1 MGLQELAVLLL
12 IAIVAAIVGRG
23 LAGYSLAGCLISF
36 ILASLGAVAGWL
48 LQGVLGLPD
57 NLVLLPWLTEPRP
70 VSAIGASIGAL
81 LLAFI
86 GGLLGRPVQQQRRTT
101 RYRR

>member
-12 IAIVAAIVGRG
+12 IAIVAAIVGRA

-48 LQGVLGLPD
+48 IQGLLRLPD
-57 NLVLLPWLTEPRP
+57 NLVLLPWVVEPRP
-70 VSAIGASIGAL
+70 VSAIGAVIGAL

-86 GGLLGRPVQQQRRTT
+86 GGLLGRPVQPRRST
-101 RYRR
+101 RSRR